1 MMKQY
6 VPKLAYY
13 SATYCFLRVHSIS
26 RRIRMQHALFTFIS
40 AIFFL
45 LLTGQTVALQAFTFD
60 HMRRYFLLS
69 MMSTNNPLC
78 LVSGPFTR
86 PHPAIW
92 RIVFGECNTDAPLN
106 MNK

>member
-1 MMKQY
+1 
-6 VPKLAYY
+6 
-13 SATYCFLRVHSIS
+13 
-26 RRIRMQHALFTFIS
+26 MQHALFTFIS

-92 RIVFGECNTDAPLN
+92 RIVFGECTPGNTDALRDDL
-106 MNK
+106 